1 MKRFILRL
9 LISLPIGFVLAFGFG
24 YLFLDLP
31 NRLFIDQ
38 VLLVSFATAAFCY
51 LTFSFIE
58 SRVEILNSLSVK
70 RPAFSL
76 KGFPAILREHAAGL
90 LLGLL
95 FFGIYTYIGLKL
107 NRPTVDTVDNFLD
120 ADNTSWMLRIAGPA
134 GGGFEMRGPHPFTYF
149 ILRPLGWMF
158 NLFTQSPPLSAI
170 LINTLTG
177 GLCVFLTWILIKNLT
192 GNKNYALL
200 IACLL
205 GLSTAHIF
213 FGSVVESYI
222 FSAAALIGFMLL
234 LQSKKDSMA
243 LLVAGGL
250 LTFGITLTNF
260 MQNLIG
266 IVVVRPKLRNTI
278 RFAGLTISLGIIL
291 SILHA
296 VVYPSSKLF
305 FLPSDVQAEEE
316 FGYSIFNEP
325 AWRAIGRVILLVRTI
340 LLYTVIAPGPYVFVG
355 EVGGTFPRFNFFKV
369 VPGTFS
375 YSSYSGLG
383 NLLVMTWAGLL
394 LVSGILFLYQLIRR
408 HQAGLG
414 LVFVL
419 CVLFN
424 FILHLNYGYEPFL
437 YSPDWAY
444 AVIFFVAVSLAPLAE
459 KWAFQGGLFAFL
471 ILLAY
476 NQFHFFQ
483 FIFKTIAPFNGQG
496 G

>member
-1 MKRFILRL
+1 MKSFILRL

-38 VLLVSFATAAFCY
+38 VLLVSFATAASGY

-58 SRVEILNSLSVK
+58 SRAEILNSLSVK

-90 LLGLL
+90 LLGFL

-120 ADNTSWMLRIAGPA
+120 ADNTSWMLRIADPA
-134 GGGFEMRGPHPFTYF
+134 GGGFEMRGPHPFAYF
-149 ILRPLGWMF
+149 ILRPLGWTF
-158 NLFTQSPPLSAI
+158 NLFTQSISLSAI

-177 GLCVFLTWILIKNLT
+177 GLCVFLTWVLIKNLT

-213 FGSVVESYI
+213 FGSVIESYI
-222 FSAAALIGFMLL
+222 FSAAALIGFTLL

-243 LLVAGGL
+243 SLVAGGL

-266 IVVVRPKLRNTI
+266 FVVVRPKLRDII
-278 RFAGLTISLGIIL
+278 RFAGLTISFGILL

-296 VVYPSSKLF
+296 AIYPSSKLF

-325 AWRAIGRVILLVRTI
+325 AWRAVGRVILLVRTI
-340 LLYTVIAPGPYVFVG
+340 LLYTVIAPEPYVLVG
-355 EVGGTFPRFNFFKV
+355 EVGGTFPRFNFFKI

-375 YSSYSGLG
+375 YSSYDGLG
-383 NLLVMTWAGLL
+383 NVLIMTWAGLL
-394 LVSGILFLYQLIRR
+394 LVSGIFFLYRFIRTR
-408 HQAGLG
+408 QAGLG
-414 LVFVL
+414 SVFVL
-419 CVLFN
+419 CLLFN

-459 KWAFQGGLFAFL
+459 KRVFQGGLFAFL
-471 ILLAY
+471 MLLAY

-483 FIFKTIAPFNGQG
+483 FIFKTIAPFSGQG
-496 G
+496 N